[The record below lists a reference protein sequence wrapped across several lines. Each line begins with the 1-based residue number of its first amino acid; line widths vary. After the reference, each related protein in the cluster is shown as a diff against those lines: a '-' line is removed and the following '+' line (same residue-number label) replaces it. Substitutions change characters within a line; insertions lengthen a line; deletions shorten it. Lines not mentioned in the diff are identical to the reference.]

1 MSRHA
6 EVPHPQRHSAGAQ
19 LLLRFL
25 ENLPP
30 YRWTRARL
38 LRWGVTGRTAVIAIP
53 YLWLLLFFLIPFVII
68 ILMYQIIVAR
78 PQRREQAKRD
88 ELMKSLK
95 KNDPVVTIGG
105 IIGSVVSVSEDGSE
119 VTVKVDDNAR
129 IKFRR
134 DAIRDVIRKPEPA
147 KEGDAK

>member
-1 MSRHA
+1 MSFWTQLSA
-6 EVPHPQRHSAGAQ
+6 LLATTQSAGGLWLGNGLALLAQ
-19 LLLRFL
+19 GAEGGDQRPPPSFL
-25 ENLPP
+25 E
-30 YRWTRARL
+30 L
-38 LRWGVTGRTAVIAIP
+38 LQP
-53 YLWLLLFFLIPFVII
+53 FLIPFVII

-88 ELMKSLK
+88 ELLKSLK

-134 DAIRDVIRKPEPA
+134 DAIRDVVRKPEPT
-147 KEGDAK
+147 KEGEAK

>member
-1 MSRHA
+1 MSFWTQLSA
-6 EVPHPQRHSAGAQ
+6 LLATTESAGWLLGGNGLALLAQ
-19 LLLRFL
+19 GANGGEQAPQPSFL
-25 ENLPP
+25 E
-30 YRWTRARL
+30 L
-38 LRWGVTGRTAVIAIP
+38 LQP
-53 YLWLLLFFLIPFVII
+53 FLIPFVII
-68 ILMYQIIVAR
+68 ILMYQLIVAR

-119 VTVKVDDNAR
+119 VTVKVDDNSR

-134 DAIRDVIRKPEPA
+134 DAIRDVIRKPEPE
-147 KEGDAK
+147 KEGEAK

>member
-1 MSRHA
+1 LALLA
-6 EVPHPQRHSAGAQ
+6 EEADGGAPAAPS
-19 LLLRFL
+19 FL
-25 ENLPP
+25 E
-30 YRWTRARL
+30 L
-38 LRWGVTGRTAVIAIP
+38 LQP
-53 YLWLLLFFLIPFVII
+53 FLIPFVII
-68 ILMYQIIVAR
+68 ILMYQLIVAR

-119 VTVKVDDNAR
+119 VTVKVDDNSR

-134 DAIRDVIRKPEPA
+134 DAIRDVIRKPEPE
-147 KEGDAK
+147 KEGEAK

>member
-1 MSRHA
+1 MSFWT
-6 EVPHPQRHSAGAQ
+6 QLSALLATTQSLGWFLRGNGLALLAQGADGGEQ
-19 LLLRFL
+19 APPPPSFL
-25 ENLPP
+25 E
-30 YRWTRARL
+30 L
-38 LRWGVTGRTAVIAIP
+38 LQP
-53 YLWLLLFFLIPFVII
+53 FLIPFVII
-68 ILMYQIIVAR
+68 ILMYQLIVAR